1 MTNSVMNR
9 FKLFS
14 LLLLGLVF
22 SLIFSV
28 TSTHAAIGSAA
39 ISVNTSAIPED
50 LKQWVPWVIKDQPN
64 ITCPITYNRNK
75 NFCAYPSSLSIKM
88 NKNSARFTQSW
99 DVMAES
105 WLSLPGDNQNWPQR
119 VKVNQKSV
127 PVINHK
133 GLPSIQLQKGRYTI
147 SGELNWHQ
155 APKSISIPRDTGLV
169 ELHVDNKKINMPDFR
184 QGKLWLKTVNAVVH
198 QNNQLDVQVFRK
210 ITDKIPLQLT
220 TQIKLDVS
228 GQQREVILTGALLE
242 NFEPMSIISRLPSQL
257 DKQGRLKIQIRPGQ
271 WTIEL
276 ASYNPNNLT
285 SIALPQFKTSLE
297 SAPKPTTKSTPKPI
311 WPENEIWALDAQPH
325 LRLIKVIDKNSI
337 DPNQTRLPAAWK
349 SLPAYTMKSG
359 EVLKFD
365 VIKRGNP
372 EPEPDQLTLTKKIW
386 LDFDGNGFTVN
397 DKIDGKLSTNWR
409 LNVSDEFTLGQ
420 VTLNGKPQFITQDD
434 NNHQGVEVRH
444 GNLDLS
450 ADSRID
456 TASRSFKAAG
466 WDMDFNKVSATLYLP
481 AGWQLLSLSG
491 ATSHAWIDRWTLLDL
506 FMVLITAIVIYK
518 MWGVPWGL
526 LSLVTLVLVWHES
539 MAPQYIWIN
548 LAVAVVLIRS
558 LPEGKFMSFV
568 QGYRILTTV
577 TLVLILLSFMV
588 TQARTALYPQLEFGN
603 RMASQKSSQPAY
615 TQNEQVV
622 SPATM
627 AQAPREIAGKMASR
641 VREELSLSSSVESDS
656 FAYDS
661 YSSRQSKSKKIM
673 SIDPDAMIQTGPG
686 LPSWKLHQYNL
697 YWDGPVRADQTL
709 SMTLLS
715 PTMHSLLNI
724 LRIALVLL
732 LAWRLLDIK
741 SLKTPFNSKGG
752 SSKNM
757 TPNNKN
763 SAAAAAT
770 PALVGLILFGGALS
784 VTPNNAQAAF
794 PDKTLLDELRN
805 EITKPAECLPQCAS
819 FETMTID
826 LSAKQLNISLKV
838 HAQQSV
844 LIPLPLPIK
853 QWSPARIM
861 VNEKT
866 ASALIRRN
874 DDTLWLQTE
883 KGTHSVNITGRVDYL
898 NQLQFVFPLKPH
910 HIKTNI
916 QNWTVEGLD
925 KQTHKITALSFLR
938 IVGKGK
944 TLNTTELQQTEIP
957 VYAEVSRSIELG
969 LDWQVSTVV
978 KGLSGS
984 AYPLILSVPLI
995 EGESVITDN
1004 IKVKDNQAI
1013 ITLSNQNHRVNF
1025 TSKLATKDSIKLLA
1039 SEQKQFIE
1047 KWSLVSS
1054 PIWHIQYSGIPVIY
1068 HQREGGDGQSEWQ
1081 PEWQP
1086 WPGETVT
1093 INVSRPQG
1101 IKGKTITI
1109 DSSTLTLEPGEQIT
1123 TAKLNFNLRSSLGGQ
1138 HTIQLPENIKLQ
1150 TVSINNQT
1158 MPIRE
1163 TEQGLS
1169 LPISPGNQKIEII
1182 WREVRG
1188 ISTLFKTSEIDL
1200 GSESVN
1206 NAITIKPGNNRWV
1219 MFASGPA
1226 MGPAVL
1232 FWGMFIVIVIIAAGL
1247 GQVKATPLNT
1257 LQWVL
1262 LGIGLSASEPWAV
1275 VIIAGCIFALRYR
1288 GTLNTQNLSR
1298 LKFNALQM
1306 LLVLL
1311 IFLSISS
1318 LLAAI
1323 EQGLLGSPDMQITG
1337 NGSSTYQLNWYTDRI
1352 ESILP
1357 KALMFSVP
1365 VYIYQLMMLAWSIW
1379 LAFALIKWA
1388 QWGWGNFSKQEYW
1401 RSIEIKSKDKN
1412 KDVDKD
1418 KSDDG

>member
-9 FKLFS
+9 FNILS
-14 LLLLGLVF
+14 LLLGL
-22 SLIFSV
+22 IFSI
-28 TSTHAAIGSAA
+28 SSAHASI
-39 ISVNTSAIPED
+39 TSAIPDD
-50 LKQWVPWVIKDQPN
+50 LKQWVPWVIKDQPT
-64 ITCPITYNRNK
+64 ITCPITYNQNL
-75 NFCAYPSSLSIKM
+75 NVCAYPGSLSIKM
-88 NKNSARFTQSW
+88 IKNSARFSQSW
-99 DVMAES
+99 DVMAQS
-105 WLSLPGDNQNWPQR
+105 WVSLPGDNKNWPQN
-119 VKVNQKSV
+119 VKVNQKTY
-127 PVINHK
+127 PVINHQ
-133 GLPSIQLQKGRYTI
+133 GMPSIQLEKGVYTI
-147 SGELNWHQ
+147 SGELSWIQ
-155 APKSISIPRDTGLV
+155 APKSITIPRETGLV
-169 ELHVDNKKINMPDFR
+169 ELQVDNKKINMPDFR
-184 QGKLWLKTVNAVVH
+184 QGKLWLKTVTAAVH
-198 QNNQLDVQVFRK
+198 KNNHLDVQVFRK

-242 NFEPMSIISRLPSQL
+242 NFEPMSINSRLPSQL

-271 WTIEL
+271 WTIDIN
-276 ASYNPNNLT
+276 SYNAHSLT
-285 SIALPQFKTSLE
+285 SIVLPKFKSPSNSTPE
-297 SAPKPTTKSTPKPI
+297 SSPKSTQRST
-311 WPENEIWALDAQPH
+311 WPENEIWVLDAQPH

-349 SLPAYTMKSG
+349 SLPAFAMKSG
-359 EVLKFD
+359 EVLSFD

-397 DKIDGKLSTNWR
+397 DKIAGKLSSTWR

-434 NNHQGVEVRH
+434 NKHQGVEVRH

-450 ADSRID
+450 ADSRIENA
-456 TASRSFKAAG
+456 TRTFKAAG

-481 AGWQLLSLSG
+481 AGWQLLSLTG
-491 ATSHAWIDRWTLLDL
+491 ATTHAWIDRWTLLDL

-518 MWGVPWGL
+518 IWGLPWGL

-539 MAPQYIWIN
+539 MSPQYIWIN

-558 LPEGKFMSFV
+558 LPAGKFLAFV
-568 QGYRILTTV
+568 QGYRLLTTV
-577 TLVLILLSFMV
+577 ALVLILLSFLV

-603 RMASQKSSQPAY
+603 RLASQVTSRMETQQAY
-615 TQNEQVV
+615 TQNDQTV
-622 SPATM
+622 SPQSM
-627 AQAPREIAGKMASR
+627 AQAPRKMVGRAY
-641 VREELSLSSSVESDS
+641 EELSLSSYMESDALEDRS
-656 FAYDS
+656 LVN
-661 YSSRQSKSKKIM
+661 KKIM

-686 LPSWKLHQYNL
+686 LPSWKLHQYRL
-697 YWDGPVRADQTL
+697 YWDGPVRSDQTL

-724 LRIALVLL
+724 LRIMLVLL

-741 SLKTPFNSKGG
+741 SFKPPYISGGSISKGI
-752 SSKNM
+752 
-757 TPNNKN
+757 KN
-763 SAAAAAT
+763 SAVSAT
-770 PALVGLILFGGALS
+770 APALVGLILFGGVLS
-784 VTPNNAQAAF
+784 GSPFNVQAAF
-794 PDKTLLDELRN
+794 PDKTLLDELKK

-819 FETMTID
+819 IENMTID
-826 LSAKQLNISLKV
+826 LSADQLNISLKV

-844 LIPLPLPIK
+844 LMPLPVPIK
-853 QWSPARIM
+853 QWSPSRLM
-861 VNEKT
+861 VNGKT

-883 KGTHSVNITGRVDYL
+883 KGTHSVKITGRVDYL

-910 HIKTNI
+910 HITTQIK
-916 QNWTVEGLD
+916 NWTVEGLD
-925 KQTHKITALSFLR
+925 KETSKITALSFLR
-938 IVGKGK
+938 IVGEGK
-944 TLNTTELQQTEIP
+944 TLNITELQQTEIA

-969 LDWQVSTVV
+969 LDWHVSTVV

-1013 ITLSNQNHRVNF
+1013 VTLSNRNQKIRF
-1025 TSKLATKDSIKLLA
+1025 TSKLASKNSIKLLA

-1054 PIWHIQYSGIPVIY
+1054 PIWHIQYDGIPVIY
-1068 HQREGGDGQSEWQ
+1068 HQRQGGNWQ

-1101 IKGKTITI
+1101 IKGKTVTI

-1123 TAKLNFNLRSSLGGQ
+1123 AAKLNFNLRSSLGGQ

-1150 TVSINNQT
+1150 SVSINNQN

-1163 TEQGLS
+1163 TEQGLT
-1169 LPISPGNQKIEII
+1169 LPISPGNQKIEIS
-1182 WREVRG
+1182 WREARG
-1188 ISTLFKTSEIDL
+1188 ISSIFSSSLIDL

-1206 NAITIKPGNNRWV
+1206 NVISIKPGSNRWV
-1219 MFASGPA
+1219 LFASGPT

-1257 LQWVL
+1257 LQWIL
-1262 LGIGLSASEPWAV
+1262 LGIGLSASQPWAV

-1288 GTLNTQNLSR
+1288 GTFNTQNLSR
-1298 LKFNALQM
+1298 LKFNAYQV

-1337 NGSSTYQLNWYTDRI
+1337 NGSSTYELNWYTDRI
-1352 ESILP
+1352 DSILP
-1357 KALMFSVP
+1357 GASMFSVP

-1401 RSIEIKSKDKN
+1401 RSKEPKFKHK
-1412 KDVDKD
+1412 KVDATANND
-1418 KSDDG
+1418 NDDSDDGWTK